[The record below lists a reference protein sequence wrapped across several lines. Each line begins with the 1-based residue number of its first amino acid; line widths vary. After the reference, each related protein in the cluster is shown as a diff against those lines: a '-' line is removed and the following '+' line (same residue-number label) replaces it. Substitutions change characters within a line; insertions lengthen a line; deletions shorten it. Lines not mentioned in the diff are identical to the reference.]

1 MRCLAV
7 GGTCVVGG
15 SYRYRPSKTDAAE
28 VRRRPAREPAA
39 SARVG
44 KFPRVRVFPCVC
56 VCVCARAC
64 VRVSERV
71 GE

>member
-28 VRRRPAREPAA
+28 VRPRPAREPAA
-39 SARVG
+39 SARVW

-56 VCVCARAC
+56 VCVRARAC